1 VAHAHV
7 VKAATLA
14 ADRQRPLER
23 VALYGVP
30 IAMCL
35 WWFGPVLYRMTDL
48 GDFPGHIRFAQAM
61 AATGRVTIPHFGYE
75 LAMIA
80 VHALRPGAGWNSAAY
95 VVTMSGQLATVALL
109 AHRMAASVPRWSP
122 GARIGLAALA
132 AVALLLVQ
140 PALPLGAGRDP
151 WLFGYFPPN
160 QYHNPTTLLS
170 KPLALALF
178 AAGAAA
184 VSGAPAGRLWGWLA
198 LVVASGI
205 VKPSFLLAF
214 LPAVGLMALWHARA
228 ARWRLLIAG
237 LFVPS
242 VLLLL
247 AQYALRYRLQADDGV
262 SVTVAPLMVIGLYA
276 PTDALTLVTRLALS
290 VLFPLSVVAAFP
302 QEAARDIRLPLA
314 WLTFALGIVPG
325 YLLAEAGGKASAGD
339 FLWSGQLACFVLFAV
354 SAAFLAARLGDAVE
368 RPFRAGTLAR
378 AAACGAVLAWHAVSG
393 VQHLQRSWLA

>member
-7 VKAATLA
+7 AKAATLA
-14 ADRQRPLER
+14 ADRPRPFER

-30 IAMCL
+30 AAMCL

-75 LAMIA
+75 LAMIVA
-80 VHALRPGAGWNSAAY
+80 HAIRPGAGWNSAAY

-109 AHRMAASVPRWSP
+109 AHWMAASVPEWTP
-122 GARIGLAALA
+122 GARLSLAALVA
-132 AVALLLVQ
+132 FALLFVQ
-140 PALPLGAGRDP
+140 PALPPGAARDP
-151 WLFGYFPPN
+151 WLFGYFAPN

-184 VSGAPAGRLWGWLA
+184 VSGAAAGRLWAWLV
-198 LVVASGI
+198 LVVVSGI

-214 LPAVGLMALWHARA
+214 LPAVGLAALWRWRV
-228 ARWRLLIAG
+228 ARWGLLVGG

-247 AQYALRYRLQADDGV
+247 GQYTLRYLLQADDGV
-262 SVTVAPLMVIGLYA
+262 NVMFAPLTVIGLYTS
-276 PTDALTLVTRLALS
+276 TDTLNLGMRLALS
-290 VLFPLSVVAAFP
+290 VLFPLAVVAAFP
-302 QEAARDIRLPLA
+302 RQAARDSRVPLA
-314 WLTFALGIVPG
+314 WLTFAVGIAPG
-325 YLLAEAGGKASAGD
+325 YLLAEGGGKASAGD
-339 FLWSGQLACFVLFAV
+339 FLWSGQLAAFVLFAV
-354 SAAFLAARLGDAVE
+354 SAAFLAGRLGGAGE
-368 RPFRAGTLAR
+368 REFRPGTLAR
-378 AAACGAVLAWHAVSG
+378 ATACSAVFAWHVVSG
-393 VQHLQRSWLA
+393 VQHLQRSWLE